1 MSGIILIL
9 VALLWVV
16 IAFVVVWLIGKLLPK
31 IWWVFLLR
39 VALFFALLP
48 LPIVDE
54 LLGAKQFE
62 QLCKENSTIQID
74 RTTAAGKTVYYVD
87 QPSIRLEGTWVPIRL
102 KRWRFIE
109 VKTGETILS
118 YSTLEASAGL
128 LGPAS
133 LRPLTFEGYCA
144 PTNPPASVESFRQF
158 GINYVERPT
167 EKSEK

>member
-62 QLCKENSTIQID
+62 QLCKENSTIQVD
-74 RTTAAGKTVYYVD
+74 RAKAAGKTVYYAN
-87 QPSIRLEGTWVPIRL
+87 QPSVRVEGTWVPVRQ
-102 KRWRFIE
+102 KRWQF
-109 VKTGETILS
+109 VDMQTGEIVVS
-118 YSTLEASAGL
+118 YTTLEASAGL

-133 LRPLTFEGYCA
+133 FRPLTFEGYCA
-144 PTNPPASVESFRQF
+144 PKNPPASAASFREL
-158 GINYVERPT
+158 GINYVEPPT
-167 EKSEK
+167 KKLEK